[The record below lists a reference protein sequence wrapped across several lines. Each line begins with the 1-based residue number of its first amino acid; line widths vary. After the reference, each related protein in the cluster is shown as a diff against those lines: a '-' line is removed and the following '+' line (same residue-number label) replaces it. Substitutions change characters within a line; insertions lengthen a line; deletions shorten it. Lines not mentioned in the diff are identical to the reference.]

1 MTDALQ
7 AAFAPVRAAMQ
18 ATGLPGVEES
28 TWYGTPSFKV
38 KGKSFVRLK
47 DPDTLVLL
55 CPLEEKELLI
65 EVEPDIFFE
74 TDHYKGWP
82 AVLARLSR
90 IDGEMLQ
97 HRLTKAWLMK
107 APKRLRAAF
116 DGVGAWPRDSDVRT
130 SAPARDSTC

>member
-1 MTDALQ
+1 MH
-7 AAFAPVRAAMQ
+7 AAD
-18 ATGLPGVEES
+18 LPGVEES

-55 CPLEEKELLI
+55 CPLDDKELLMELEP
-65 EVEPDIFFE
+65 EVFFE

-90 IDGEMLQ
+90 MDAEMLR
-97 HRLTKAWLMK
+97 HHLARAWRVK
-107 APKRLRAAF
+107 APKRLLEEYDRHPE
-116 DGVGAWPRDSDVRT
+116 GCGNRSPPP
-130 SAPARDSTC
+130 PARDRFVDAA